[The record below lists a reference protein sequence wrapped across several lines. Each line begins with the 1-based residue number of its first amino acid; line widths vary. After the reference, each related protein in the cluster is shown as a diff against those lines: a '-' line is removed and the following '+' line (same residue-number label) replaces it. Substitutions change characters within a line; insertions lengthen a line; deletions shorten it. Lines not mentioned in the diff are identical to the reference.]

1 MARNYMIELGP
12 VKCIHCGKSVY
23 ALIRSREELE
33 TFSCLDC
40 LTSSNILKITEV
52 TDEN

>member
-12 VKCIHCGKSVY
+12 VKCIHCGESVY

-33 TFSCLDC
+33 TFSCIEC
-40 LTSSNILKITEV
+40 SISKPNITEV